1 MCNIIK
7 LQLYILMA
15 GVEQFSI
22 VGSRHGAVPFRAET
36 KEWKNINTNYSDI
49 YSI

>member
-1 MCNIIK
+1 
-7 LQLYILMA
+7 MA
-15 GVEQFSI
+15 GVKQFSI
-22 VGSRHGAVPFRAET
+22 VGSRQGPVSFRAET